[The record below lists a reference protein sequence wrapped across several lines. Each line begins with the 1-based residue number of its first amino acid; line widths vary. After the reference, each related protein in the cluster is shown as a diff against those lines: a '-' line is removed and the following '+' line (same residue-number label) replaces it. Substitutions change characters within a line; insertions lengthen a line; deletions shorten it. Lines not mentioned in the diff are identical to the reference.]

1 MASTGGDLWAM
12 ARQQVAA
19 FDQRCAELQ
28 LTLVAER
35 DALGAQER
43 EAKKLESGERAL
55 GARGEGQGA

>member
-1 MASTGGDLWAM
+1 MWAM